1 MIILF
6 SIILVVEFA
15 TTVYGILSGKAKEL
29 NPLLNAITKK
39 YGLPVM
45 FYVKLTVLLLAI
57 SCAYSLNAW
66 WFYVVYGVPMFV
78 IDVVNI
84 RTLYYQET

>member
-29 NPLLNAITKK
+29 NPILNSVAKK

-45 FYVKLTVLLLAI
+45 FFVKFAVLLLAI
-57 SCAYSLNAW
+57 ACAYSLNDW
-66 WFYVVYGVPMFV
+66 WFYVLYGVPMVV

-84 RTLYYQET
+84 RTLLRKK